1 MNQFSPRYKKL
12 SNADLLK
19 IIDTPAD
26 YQSEAIEAANDEL
39 IARQLTDEELLAA
52 REENETLRQE
62 ALIKSAKTKAWEN
75 KAQDLAHTITDTLN
89 PIQPEKPSAPKAI
102 LWISILMVLLTL
114 YQLHSQFGLLKYM
127 FTYGSGKWSFAMIMY
142 FFRPLLVAP
151 IAAVLFALR
160 EKYGWVLLSGY
171 FIYLAINTLALLYL
185 AFKHPPR
192 PGNAVSGLLPSVS
205 IDSLVGW
212 AVFNAGCLYFL
223 FKNDVREIY
232 NINPKSIVTAAGF
245 GVLLTLSSMV
255 G

>member
-1 MNQFSPRYKKL
+1 MNQFSSRYKKL

-26 YQSEAIEAANDEL
+26 YQPEAIEAANNEL
-39 IARQLTDEELLAA
+39 IARKLTDDDLFAI

-62 ALIKSAKTKAWEN
+62 ALLKSGKTKVWEN
-75 KAQDLAHTITDTLN
+75 KAQDIAHTITDTLN
-89 PIQPEKPSAPKAI
+89 PIQTEKPSAPKAI
-102 LWISILMVLLTL
+102 LWISILMILLTL
-114 YQLHSQFGLLKYM
+114 YQLYSQFGLLKYM

-142 FFRPLLVAP
+142 FFRPLIVAP

-171 FIYLAINTLALLYL
+171 FIYLAVNTLALLYL
-185 AFKHPPR
+185 AFRTPTR
-192 PGNAVSGLLPSVS
+192 PGDAVSGLSPSVS
-205 IDSLVGW
+205 VDSLLGW
-212 AVFNAGCLYFL
+212 AIFNAGCLYFM
-223 FKNDVREIY
+223 FKKDVREIY
-232 NINPKSIVTAAGF
+232 YVNTKSIVIAAGF

>member
-26 YQSEAIEAANDEL
+26 YQPEAIEAANDEL
-39 IARQLTDEELLAA
+39 IARQLTDDELFAA

-62 ALIKSAKTKAWEN
+62 ALLKSAKTKAWEN
-75 KAQDLAHTITDTLN
+75 KAQDLAYTITDTLN
-89 PIQPEKPSAPKAI
+89 PIQSEKPSAPKAI

-114 YQLHSQFGLLKYM
+114 YQLYSQFGLLKYM
-127 FTYGSGKWSFAMIMY
+127 FTYGSGKWSFAMTMY
-142 FFRPLLVAP
+142 FFRPLIVAP

-171 FIYLAINTLALLYL
+171 FIYLAVNTLVLLYL
-185 AFKHPPR
+185 AFKHHTR
-192 PGNAVSGLLPSVS
+192 PGDAVAGVLPAVSV
-205 IDSLVGW
+205 DSMVGW
-212 AVFNAGCLYFL
+212 AVFNAGCLYFM
-223 FKNDVREIY
+223 FKDDVREIY
-232 NINPKSIVTAAGF
+232 NIDLKSIVIAAGF

>member
-26 YQSEAIEAANDEL
+26 YQPGAVEAANDEL
-39 IARQLTDEELLAA
+39 ATGQLSDEELSAA
-52 REENETLRQE
+52 HEENEALRQE
-62 ALIKSAKTKAWEN
+62 QLLKSAKTKAWEN
-75 KAQDLAHTITDTLN
+75 KAQDIAYTIADTLN
-89 PIQPEKPSAPKAI
+89 PIQSEKPSAPKAI

-114 YQLHSQFGLLKYM
+114 YQLYSQFGLLKYM
-127 FTYGSGKWSFAMIMY
+127 FTYGTAKWSFAMVMY
-142 FFRPLLVAP
+142 FFRPLIVAP

-171 FIYLAINTLALLYL
+171 FIYLAINTLALFYF
-185 AFKHPPR
+185 AFKHPIR
-192 PGNAVSGLLPSVS
+192 PGDPVSGLLPSASV
-205 IDSLVGW
+205 DSLVGW
-212 AVFNAGCLYFL
+212 SVFNAGCLYFM
-223 FKNDVREIY
+223 FKKDVREIY
-232 NINPKSIVTAAGF
+232 NINTKDILLSAGM